1 MSLRR
6 NIEFKSRL
14 ANFAAARAIAERVA
28 TDRLGVER
36 QADTYFHV
44 PHGRLKL
51 REIGGLGAWLVG
63 YVRDD
68 RPDARGSD
76 YRLVEITDATTL
88 KETLTAALGVSVVV
102 RKEREILLHKNV
114 RIHLDQVEGLGAF
127 LEFEAVLGP
136 DDEDEANGH
145 ALLRWLI
152 GVFADVLG
160 DPISGSY
167 SDLLIAAQGA

>member
-6 NIEFKSRL
+6 NIEFKVGL
-14 ANFAAARAIAERVA
+14 ANFAAAREIAERIA
-28 TDRLGVER
+28 TERLGVEL
-36 QADTYFHV
+36 QTDTYFRV

-51 REIGGLGAWLVG
+51 REISGRGAWLVG

-68 RPDARGSD
+68 RPDTRGSD
-76 YRLVEITDATTL
+76 YRLVEVADAGAL
-88 KETLTAALGVSVVV
+88 KETLTTALGVRVVV
-102 RKEREILLHKNV
+102 RKVREIFLHKNV

-127 LEFEAVLGP
+127 LEFEAVLRPGN
-136 DDEDEANGH
+136 DEEVNGH

-152 GVFADVLG
+152 GEFAAALG
-160 DPISGSY
+160 EPISASY